1 MGGSQR
7 EGKVEVYYNGT
18 WRTLCDM
25 DLAVA
30 GVICRQL
37 GFPGATS
44 SSEGSSFQQG
54 QGTVAIKFD
63 DLSCSNVESSLFSC
77 PHSGVRND
85 YRRDRCY
92 AGVGCK
98 LQGEKNTEAENE

>member
-1 MGGSQR
+1 MGGSER

-25 DLAVA
+25 DHAVA
-30 GVICRQL
+30 DVICRQL

-44 SSEGSSFQQG
+44 YSEGSSFGQR

-85 YRRDRCY
+85 YRDYRCD
-92 AGVGCK
+92 AGVGCE
-98 LQGEKNTEAENE
+98 LEGEKNTEAENE